1 MLSVIGHY
9 PVILLFVYLLI
20 GLLSSFIVTLIGGGG
35 SLIILSG
42 LSFIF
47 LHIFPADIA
56 LKLAIG
62 TGIATFP
69 VIAIAAYI
77 TLARIG
83 HQKSSRYFIIILP
96 AVLIGAFIGPHIAIG
111 LSSALL
117 HPCIGILLGLLAA
130 YKLFWPGSKNAALEQ
145 ERPLTL
151 RLGVITFLVALLA
164 SVLSIASSI
173 SISIF
178 LIPYLSNYVPYRR
191 AVSTN
196 IAAAIPADIIGAL
209 IYAVFSGHL
218 SHIGTNWH
226 IGYIY
231 LPAFICIAMMAIV
244 GSVIGGKLTVKLS
257 TERIKKAF
265 YIYVLISGIVIGIKG

>member
-1 MLSVIGHY
+1 MSSVVGHY
-9 PVILLFVYLLI
+9 PVILLIAYLII

-47 LHIFPADIA
+47 LHIFPADVA

-69 VIAIAAYI
+69 VIAIAAYV

-83 HQKSSRYFIIILP
+83 HQKSFNYFIVMLP
-96 AVLIGAFIGPHIAIG
+96 AVLIGAFIGPHITIG
-111 LSSALL
+111 LPSAVL
-117 HPCIGILLGLLAA
+117 HLCIGILLGLLAA
-130 YKLFWPGSKNAALEQ
+130 YKLFWPGSKTTILEQ

-151 RLGVITFLVALLA
+151 WLGVVTFFVALLA

-178 LIPYLSNYVPYRR
+178 MIPFLSNYVPYRQ

-196 IAAAIPADIIGAL
+196 IAAALPADIIGAL
-209 IYAVFSGHL
+209 IYAIFSDHL
-218 SHIGTNWH
+218 GHIGSNWH

-231 LPAFICIAMMAIV
+231 LPAFICIAIMAVV
-244 GSVIGGKLTVKLS
+244 GSIIGGKLTVKLS

-265 YIYVLISGIVIGIKG
+265 YIYVLISGIIIGIKG